1 LIRFET
7 ILRMRQHEVD
17 QSRHRRCLPADL
29 GYAPI
34 RSHRVTPILTM
45 RQFHF
50 RDRRPLHEIQFAV
63 ERELMTLLRP
73 LPESSGLEFQASSKS
88 NGVPYR
94 VLLRLTA
101 ALPSTNC
108 YLLQFEAAEHDL
120 SPAPPQS
127 WGKAMDGWV
136 NLWCRDFESAP
147 APEPGAGNLESAL
160 QLAEQARAAEA
171 HLTDVPAVQRAIL
184 EALRHGATYAT
195 AHKEGGT
202 NIAYQRGRF
211 VRVDYGESPSRE
223 EFHDEAAFLAFLRK
237 FYDWETSRSCYP
249 EKIPEYDAWKLIL
262 RLLRAK

>member
-1 LIRFET
+1 
-7 ILRMRQHEVD
+7 MRQHEVD

-136 NLWCRDFESAP
+136 NLWCRDFESA
-147 APEPGAGNLESAL
+147 L

-184 EALRHGATYAT
+184 EALRQGATYAT